1 MTFGFEFVSGPVLE
15 TFISRIE
22 LAVSMGSDKA
32 VSGVYVSALITI
44 AFQLLFPGNR
54 GAVRLAIPPEAI
66 VSAASIVEYVT

>member
-1 MTFGFEFVSGPVLE
+1 
-15 TFISRIE
+15 
-22 LAVSMGSDKA
+22 MGSDKA